1 LLSHAHQL
9 SGQLHY
15 PADTVV
21 VTVRN
26 SVAVVVLI
34 IPVTCEPAKSVTGM
48 IVKGAGTEEAVAPP
62 DETGVAG
69 GNGAAVEGASEEV
82 GGVAGKGAT
91 A

>member
-9 SGQLHY
+9 SSQLLY
-15 PADTVV
+15 DAVTVV
-21 VTVRN
+21 VTVMI

-48 IVKGAGTEEAVAPP
+48 IVNGAGTEEAVAPS

-69 GNGAAVEGASEEV
+69 GNGAAVVGASEDV
-82 GGVAGKGAT
+82 GVVAGDGAM